1 MFKKADDEEAKPGAD
16 GLECKDGCPEGSHC
30 SGGVCFC
37 NAGNFNVQLFLA
49 FSYHRY
55 WSVKGYP
62 CFFIWLTY
70 RIRIK
75 FKAKYELIQKAL
87 VEEHN
92 FSAEEIKLIIGQ
104 AEKQQKKKLKYKK
117 RNTRNKK

>member
-1 MFKKADDEEAKPGAD
+1 MNFECEYISFNDYSLGLGAPEGFLSSDNEEAILEVFHRYKEHQRLVEEAKPGTD

-55 WSVKGYP
+55 
-62 CFFIWLTY
+62 
-70 RIRIK
+70 
-75 FKAKYELIQKAL
+75 
-87 VEEHN
+87 
-92 FSAEEIKLIIGQ
+92 
-104 AEKQQKKKLKYKK
+104 
-117 RNTRNKK
+117 

>member
-1 MFKKADDEEAKPGAD
+1 MEEAKPGTD

-62 CFFIWLTY
+62 WFFIWLTY
-70 RIRIK
+70 RVRIK
-75 FKAKYELIQKAL
+75 FKAKYELIQTFIIMVTWGYIQRGLKVRL
-87 VEEHN
+87 
-92 FSAEEIKLIIGQ
+92 LICLDVFCELQ
-104 AEKQQKKKLKYKK
+104 ASY
-117 RNTRNKK
+117 RFC